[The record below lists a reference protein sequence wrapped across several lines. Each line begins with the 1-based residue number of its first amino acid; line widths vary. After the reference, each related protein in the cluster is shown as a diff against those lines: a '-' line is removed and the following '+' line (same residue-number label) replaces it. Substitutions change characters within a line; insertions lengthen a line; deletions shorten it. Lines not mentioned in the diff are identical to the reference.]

1 MRYDL
6 DGDGAADEDAPA
18 YAAAFPAAVAGMGCP
33 DAGCVGYELTR
44 GLDFG
49 AASSYAAGA
58 VESRWV
64 QGDGWL
70 PIGEPTRPFAA
81 VFEGNGH
88 TVDRLFVERPDGN
101 AVGLFGAASA
111 RSAGSASSPST

>member
-1 MRYDL
+1 MTPRPTPL
-6 DGDGAADEDAPA
+6 PS
-18 YAAAFPAAVAGMGCP
+18 PTPPPMGCP
-33 DAGCVGYELTR
+33 ATGCVGYELTQ
-44 GLDFG
+44 GLDFA

-81 VFEGNGH
+81 IFF
-88 TVDRLFVERPDGN
+88 R
-101 AVGLFGAASA
+101 
-111 RSAGSASSPST
+111 